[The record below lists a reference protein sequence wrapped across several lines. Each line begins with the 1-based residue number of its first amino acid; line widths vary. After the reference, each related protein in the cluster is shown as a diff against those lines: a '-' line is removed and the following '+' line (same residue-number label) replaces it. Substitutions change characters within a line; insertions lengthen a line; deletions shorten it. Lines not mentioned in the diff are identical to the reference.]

1 MSMQSFRVPQPST
14 VSFIPI
20 MVGGEE
26 SGNEE
31 VFDELKETY
40 QSIARRAYEL
50 YENREHEDGHGISDW
65 LRAELELLIPVRV
78 VIEDSPRQVTVR
90 ALVVSLDEDEVL
102 VHVEPNRVII
112 HSADP
117 AVGEGADPDPDEGH
131 HSPYKLLHVVDLPS
145 QVDPES
151 ARLMLDDGLL
161 EVRLWKSLI
170 F

>member
-14 VSFIPI
+14 ISFIPI
-20 MVGGEE
+20 MVGREE
-26 SGNEE
+26 IGSEE

-78 VIEDSPRQVTVR
+78 AIEDSPRQLTVR

-102 VHVEPNRVII
+102 VHVEPHRVII
-112 HSADP
+112 HSPDP
-117 AVGEGADPDPDEGH
+117 TVGEGEDDPDESP

-151 ARLMLDDGLL
+151 ARVMLDDGLL

-170 F
+170 A